1 MTDAHFDIHFERLC
15 HDSGN
20 QQWPF
25 TVEAQV
31 QFQVILCG
39 ILVDKLAPGQVSL
52 RALGFVSNHCNA
64 SLNKHTM

>member
-1 MTDAHFDIHFERLC
+1 MMDTRFDIHFERLW

-20 QQWPF
+20 RQRPF
-25 TVEAQV
+25 TVEAQF

-52 RALGFVSNHCNA
+52 RALGFVSYHCNT